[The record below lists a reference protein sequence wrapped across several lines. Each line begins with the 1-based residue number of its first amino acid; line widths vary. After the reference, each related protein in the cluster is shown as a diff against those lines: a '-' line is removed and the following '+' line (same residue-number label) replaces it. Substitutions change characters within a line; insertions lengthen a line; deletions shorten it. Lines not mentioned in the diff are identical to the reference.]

1 MRRGV
6 WADPKA
12 GRVTLAKW
20 SSEWQ
25 TTIVHLA
32 DSSKRIH
39 ADNIRLHV
47 LPDERDSEGTITSHA
62 LGDVE
67 LGKITTAKLKTWLAV
82 MMRKP
87 RTKRSPATLA
97 PASVHQAYRTLH
109 LALEAAVSSG
119 LVGRNPLVGVTAPRV
134 EAKPIRFLEAH
145 EVKALAATVP
155 AEYSAL
161 VLIGCLCGLRAG
173 ELMALRWESVDMLG
187 RKLHVIE
194 QFDKERGRGAVKPPK
209 TAAGRRVVPMPKA
222 VVDALARH
230 GAAPVEHANAS
241 ERVALH
247 VVNDAQV
254 PRRSTASGL
263 VFRAPTDDM
272 IDLDQFRR
280 TVWAKALKESGLQ
293 PLRIHDMRHTAASLA
308 IKAGADGKVL
318 HRMLGHAS
326 AAMTLD
332 RYGHLMPGQAEA
344 VADRL
349 DILMTAAGSRLAVEK
364 AARGQNAG

>member
-1 MRRGV
+1 M
-6 WADPKA
+6 
-12 GRVTLAKW
+12 
-20 SSEWQ
+20 
-25 TTIVHLA
+25 
-32 DSSKRIH
+32 
-39 ADNIRLHV
+39 
-47 LPDERDSEGTITSHA
+47 
-62 LGDVE
+62 E
-67 LGKITTAKLKTWLAV
+67 LGKITTAKLKTWLAT
-82 MMRKP
+82 MMHKP
-87 RTKRSPATLA
+87 RAKRSPATLA

-109 LALEAAVSSG
+109 LALEAAVPSG
-119 LVGRNPLVGVTAPRV
+119 LVGRNPLDGVKAPRV

-145 EVKALAATVP
+145 EVNVLAAAVP
-155 AEYSAL
+155 AQYSVL

-173 ELMALRWESVDMLG
+173 ELIALRWENVDMLG

-209 TAAGRRVVPMPKA
+209 TAAGRRVVPMPRA

-230 GAAPVEHANAS
+230 GA
-241 ERVALH
+241 
-247 VVNDAQV
+247 
-254 PRRSTASGL
+254 
-263 VFRAPTDDM
+263 DDM

-308 IKAGADGKVL
+308 IKAGADVKVL
-318 HRMLGHAS
+318 QRMLGHAS

-349 DILMTAAGSRLAVEK
+349 DILMRAAG
-364 AARGQNAG
+364 